1 LFLAFSNILAKKKEE
16 FAQNHTTILRDE
28 YKIEDMMIIVKES
41 LIGRDQL
48 RLQDLFKE
56 AQNVQEVITL
66 FLATLELIKT
76 QELIL
81 VQEESFGDI
90 YLMEKKEESQV
101 PQS

>member
-1 LFLAFSNILAKKKEE
+1 
-16 FAQNHTTILRDE
+16 
-28 YKIEDMMIIVKES
+28 MVIVREA
-41 LIGRDQL
+41 LVEGEQL
-48 RLQDLFKE
+48 CLQDFFKE

-90 YLMEKKEESQV
+90 YLLKKNEENQV
-101 PQS
+101 EQSRS

>member
-1 LFLAFSNILAKKKEE
+1 M
-16 FAQNHTTILRDE
+16 T
-28 YKIEDMMIIVKES
+28 
-41 LIGRDQL
+41 GRDQL

-90 YLMEKKEESQV
+90 YLMEKKEENQEA
-101 PQS
+101 QS

>member
-1 LFLAFSNILAKKKEE
+1 
-16 FAQNHTTILRDE
+16 
-28 YKIEDMMIIVKES
+28 MVIVKES
-41 LIGRDQL
+41 LSGRDQL

-81 VQEESFGDI
+81 VQEESSEI
-90 YLMEKKEESQV
+90 SILWKRRKKNQEA
-101 PQS
+101 QS

>member
-1 LFLAFSNILAKKKEE
+1 
-16 FAQNHTTILRDE
+16 
-28 YKIEDMMIIVKES
+28 M
-41 LIGRDQL
+41 
-48 RLQDLFKE
+48 QDLFKE
-56 AQNVQEVITL
+56 AQNLQEVITL

-101 PQS
+101 AQS